1 MKLSTFR
8 SVLGDTFSQ
17 ETVVYDTTNTEKKQL
32 GSIVR
37 DELNRISQQEEKFEE
52 LERGRE
58 NTPLTDKVRTLVI
71 EEKARVERD
80 HPEIKPENIVR
91 SDNEE

>member
-1 MKLSTFR
+1 MKLSVFR

-17 ETVVYDTTNTEKKQL
+17 ETVVYDSTEKKQL
-32 GSIVR
+32 GTIVR
-37 DELNRISQQEEKFEE
+37 DELSRISQQEEKFEE

-58 NTPLTDKVRTLVI
+58 NTPLTDKVRTLIV
-71 EEKARVERD
+71 EEKARVERE

-91 SDNEE
+91 PDNEE

>member
-1 MKLSTFR
+1 MKLSVFR

-17 ETVVYDTTNTEKKQL
+17 ENVVYDSTEKKQL
-32 GSIVR
+32 GTIVR

-58 NTPLTDKVRTLVI
+58 NTPLTDKVRTLIV
-71 EEKARVERD
+71 EEKARVERE
-80 HPEIKPENIVR
+80 HPEIQPENIVR
-91 SDNEE
+91 PDNEE

>member
-1 MKLSTFR
+1 MKLSVFR

-17 ETVVYDTTNTEKKQL
+17 ETVVYDSTEKKQL
-32 GSIVR
+32 GTIVR

-58 NTPLTDKVRTLVI
+58 NTPLTDKVRTLIV
-71 EEKARVERD
+71 EEKARVERE

-91 SDNEE
+91 PDNEE

>member
-1 MKLSTFR
+1 MKLSVFR

-17 ETVVYDTTNTEKKQL
+17 ETVVYDSTEKKQL

-37 DELNRISQQEEKFEE
+37 DELSRISQQEEKFEE

-58 NTPLTDKVRTLVI
+58 NTSLTDKVRTLIV
-71 EEKARVERD
+71 EEKARVERE
-80 HPEIKPENIVR
+80 HPEIQPENIVR
-91 SDNEE
+91 PDNEK

>member
-8 SVLGDTFSQ
+8 AILGDTFSQ

-37 DELNRISQQEEKFEE
+37 DELNLST
-52 LERGRE
+52 GRE
-58 NTPLTDKVRTLVI
+58 V
-71 EEKARVERD
+71 
-80 HPEIKPENIVR
+80 
-91 SDNEE
+91 

>member
-1 MKLSTFR
+1 MKLSVFR

-17 ETVVYDTTNTEKKQL
+17 ETVVYDSTEKKQL

-37 DELNRISQQEEKFEE
+37 DELSRISQQEEKFEE

-58 NTPLTDKVRTLVI
+58 NTPLTDKVRTLIV
-71 EEKARVERD
+71 EEKARVERE
-80 HPEIKPENIVR
+80 HPEIQPENIVR
-91 SDNEE
+91 PDNEE

>member
-1 MKLSTFR
+1 MKLSVFR

-17 ETVVYDTTNTEKKQL
+17 ETVVYDSTEKKQL
-32 GSIVR
+32 GTIVR

-58 NTPLTDKVRTLVI
+58 NTPLTDKVRTLIV
-71 EEKARVERD
+71 EEKARVERE
-80 HPEIKPENIVR
+80 HPEIQPENIVR
-91 SDNEE
+91 PDNEE

>member
-1 MKLSTFR
+1 MKLSVFR

-17 ETVVYDTTNTEKKQL
+17 ETVVYDSTEKKQL

-58 NTPLTDKVRTLVI
+58 NTPLTDKVRTLIV
-71 EEKARVERD
+71 EEKARVERE
-80 HPEIKPENIVR
+80 HPEIQPENIVR
-91 SDNEE
+91 PDNEQ